1 MSSNALA
8 RDIFARA
15 DADGTK
21 TLNKHE
27 IRQIFKDMQIYM
39 KNKKVNDIIDKY
51 DFNKNG
57 TIDFGEFQE
66 LVKMLLRKD
75 ELIPLFKKYTV
86 GWLTEDYDSP
96 TMTLIQLLRFF
107 QEEQKQ
113 ELTIEEIRKFDDSF
127 ADVSPAKPCISFDQ
141 FCDLIF
147 SMLNTIFNPERSI
160 EFQVNKDRF

>member
-1 MSSNALA
+1 
-8 RDIFARA
+8 
-15 DADGTK
+15 
-21 TLNKHE
+21 
-27 IRQIFKDMQIYM
+27 M

-113 ELTIEEIRKFDDSF
+113 ELTIEEIRKLNDTF
-127 ADVSPAKPCISFDQ
+127 AEVSPAKPCISFDQ

-147 SMLNTIFNPERSI
+147 SMVNTIFNPERSI
-160 EFQVNKDRF
+160 EFQVNKDHFIVIEVNCYRIWEDQ